1 MADVGFSP
9 FSRDVCCLIGGARG
23 TGSALTTRG
32 EAVGNGR
39 LPLFVLKPFFEMS
52 ENARWMNGFARESN
66 EMNRKQQLFVREYLV
81 DLNAAAAAIRA
92 GYSKKAARQHAARL
106 LTNVYISAEIQKATQ
121 ARLQRLEITADYV
134 LRTVVSTIERCQQA
148 EQVMFQG
155 SPVPGMYKFDATN
168 VLKGAELLGRHL
180 KMFTEV
186 AEVDDK
192 RDFEVQDV
200 KQKLLAKLNCRTAKK
215 PS

>member
-1 MADVGFSP
+1 MHGLCAG
-9 FSRDVCCLIGGARG
+9 
-23 TGSALTTRG
+23 
-32 EAVGNGR
+32 
-39 LPLFVLKPFFEMS
+39 KH
-52 ENARWMNGFARESN
+52 
-66 EMNRKQQLFVREYLV
+66 EMNRKQQLFVREYV
-81 DLNAAAAAIRA
+81 IDLNATAAAVRA
-92 GYSKKAARQHAARL
+92 GYSKRTARQHATRL
-106 LTNVYISAEIQKATQ
+106 LTNVYISAEIQKSTQ
-121 ARLQRLEITADYV
+121 ARLARLEITADYV

-155 SPVPGMYKFDATN
+155 SPVPGVYKFDATN

-180 KMFTEV
+180 KLFTEAV
-186 AEVDDK
+186 EVDDK